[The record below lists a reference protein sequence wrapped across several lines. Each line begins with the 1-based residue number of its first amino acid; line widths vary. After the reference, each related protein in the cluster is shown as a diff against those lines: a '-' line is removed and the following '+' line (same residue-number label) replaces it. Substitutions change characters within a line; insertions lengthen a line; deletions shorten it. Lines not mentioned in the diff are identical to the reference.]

1 MFCVFLSLSG
11 TFPSLPVVYFVNDFL
26 FLSRLLLPLL
36 WNHPI
41 ATKKKKKRKGLTKK
55 KKFWTAPLNTDVDV
69 PIVASNKS
77 WQQWHLQQWSLSTL
91 WRVVQRFQSREQWMF
106 FFFPFKYELW
116 AAIQLHITAADAA
129 LANHSTL
136 ATRIQGVKGCQ
147 GLLRSFKVR
156 FFILKKIFFTE
167 KKSGHVT
174 GGMPGTL
181 FGLAEF
187 DPTNFLKAIVVKN
200 V

>member
-1 MFCVFLSLSG
+1 MIRWQSLLCLSNKKVIKKAKLWDMFCVFLSLSG

-41 ATKKKKKRKGLTKK
+41 ATKKKKTQRPYEK

-156 FFILKKIFFTE
+156 FFI
-167 KKSGHVT
+167 
-174 GGMPGTL
+174 
-181 FGLAEF
+181 
-187 DPTNFLKAIVVKN
+187 
-200 V
+200 

>member
-1 MFCVFLSLSG
+1 MCFCHFPAHFPLSLSCILS
-11 TFPSLPVVYFVNDFL
+11 TISFSCLACFYLCSEITPSLQ
-26 FLSRLLLPLL
+26 
-36 WNHPI
+36 
-41 ATKKKKKRKGLTKK
+41 KKKTQRPYEK

-156 FFILKKIFFTE
+156 FFI
-167 KKSGHVT
+167 
-174 GGMPGTL
+174 
-181 FGLAEF
+181 
-187 DPTNFLKAIVVKN
+187 
-200 V
+200 

>member
-1 MFCVFLSLSG
+1 MLCVFVTFQHISL
-11 TFPSLPVVYFVNDFL
+11 FPCRVCCQRFP

-41 ATKKKKKRKGLTKK
+41 ATKNKLQRPYEKKKM
-55 KKFWTAPLNTDVDV
+55 WTASLNTDVDV

-91 WRVVQRFQSREQWMF
+91 WRVVQRFQSRGQWMF
-106 FFFPFKYELW
+106 FFFPFEYELW
-116 AAIQLHITAADAA
+116 TAIQLHITAADAA

-147 GLLRSFKVR
+147 GLLWFFKVR
-156 FFILKKIFFTE
+156 FSYF
-167 KKSGHVT
+167 
-174 GGMPGTL
+174 
-181 FGLAEF
+181 
-187 DPTNFLKAIVVKN
+187 KN
-200 V
+200 VFLLRRNQVM